1 MPEPVEDE
9 AETVADGRE
18 HGVVLIA
25 VTPFEEVPAQIT
37 VVLQVAD
44 HGLDG

>member
-1 MPEPVEDE
+1 VEV
-9 AETVADGRE
+9 VAGSRE

-25 VTPFEEVPAQIT
+25 KALFEEVPAEVAVI
-37 VVLQVAD
+37 LQMAD